1 MWHLL
6 PLEENITLSITT
18 ASQYWFSSHEPAKTR
33 IETASY
39 ELRLRPRIS
48 AELNRVDEV
57 LEYTRSTRPAQRRLT
72 SLEKGAVL
80 NRNRPLGLTHSVSPT
95 IRPVNASAT
104 GWQRRAR
111 RRRRRSSRVRRLAPS
126 DPARNGA

>member
-57 LEYTRSTRPAQRRLT
+57 LEYTRSTRPAQWRLT

-80 NRNRPLGLTHSVSPT
+80 NRNLPLGLTHSVIANNSLGQCFGNWTATSRATATPT
-95 IRPVNASAT
+95 E
-104 GWQRRAR
+104 
-111 RRRRRSSRVRRLAPS
+111 
-126 DPARNGA
+126 